1 MIITVRRIARKAKY
15 TIGRLYIDGAYFCDT
30 LEDTDRGLK
39 QSMPLWEIEQK
50 KVYGQTA
57 IPTGKYDLL
66 MTYSPKFATKSWA
79 KPYNGRLPLVNNVQ
93 GFSGVRI
100 HPGNTASDTLGC
112 ILVGR
117 NTVVG
122 KVTQSADTFA
132 RLMQNHIIPA
142 LCKKDKIRIVIE

>member
-1 MIITVRRIARKAKY
+1 MILKLQRIARKKGY
-15 TIGRLYIDGAYFCDT
+15 TIGRLYVNGVRVCDT

-39 QSMPLWEIEQK
+39 QQMPLAEVQAR

-57 IPTGKYDLL
+57 IPTGAYDLL
-66 MTYSPKFATKSWA
+66 MTYSPKFAAKSWA
-79 KPYNGRLPLVNNVQ
+79 KPYNGRLPLVNGVP

-100 HPGNTASDTLGC
+100 HPGNTAADTLGC

-122 KVTQSADTFA
+122 RLTESADTFR
-132 RLMQNHIIPA
+132 RLMEQHIVPA
-142 LCKKDKIRIVIE
+142 LAKKDKIRIIIE